1 MGLLVRHVPGHLMA
15 RGQGYL
21 AACGGIISST
31 ASVMSGVIYAN
42 YGQRVYYVM
51 AAMALIAATVM
62 WLARGRLAG
71 QPQNAAS
78 GG

>member
-1 MGLLVRHVPGHLMA
+1 MA

-21 AACGGIISST
+21 AACGGIVSGT
-31 ASVMSGVIYAN
+31 ASVVSGLIYAG

-51 AAMALIAATVM
+51 AAMALIAAIVM
-62 WLARGRLAG
+62 WLARQRLTH
-71 QPQNAAS
+71 QPQSVAS